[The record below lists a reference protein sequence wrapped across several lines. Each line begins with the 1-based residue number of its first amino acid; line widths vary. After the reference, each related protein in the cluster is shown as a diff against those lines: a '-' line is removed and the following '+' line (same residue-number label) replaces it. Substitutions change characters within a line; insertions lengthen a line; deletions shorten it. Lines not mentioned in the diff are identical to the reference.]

1 MAELPSLRETLKK
14 LSEAIGVSGEE
25 REVRQ
30 VLLELTKDR
39 LEDVVIDTMGNL
51 TARLK
56 GGQANALRVMLSA
69 PMDEIGLMVSR
80 SEEFLSVLPV
90 GRLDMRYVAAARV
103 LIGAQKLNGVVLF
116 APIHKT
122 YGQDELPEPK
132 SILIDTGGKNS
143 AKVGERVAFLGN
155 YAELSADVVRGKA
168 FQSRAACAV
177 LVRLIEMLAQ
187 APLPLDVY
195 VAFTAQARIYGR
207 GATVAANRLKPQIAF
222 LLDGAECDD
231 LPRPEGDTQ
240 LPTVRLGGG
249 TVLRA
254 AEEMGIPDQRLLAYV
269 RNIAET
275 HGLPYQIDISEAYG
289 TENANISQTQT
300 GVPSVSLS
308 VPVRYMSSPNG
319 LVSLAD
325 LEHTQ
330 RLLHAA
336 LTALTPKLLEN

>member
-1 MAELPSLRETLKK
+1 MSRLRENLKR

-30 VLLELTKDR
+30 LLLELTKDQ
-39 LEDVVIDTMGNL
+39 LENVVIDVMGNL

-56 GGQANALRVMLSA
+56 SSQANALRVMLSA
-69 PMDEIGLMVSR
+69 PMDEVGLMVSS
-80 SEEFLSVLPV
+80 SENFLSALPV

-103 LIGAQKLNGVVLF
+103 LIGAKKLNGVVLF

-122 YGQDELPEPK
+122 YDQDALPKPD
-132 SILIDTGGKNS
+132 SILIDTGGKDS
-143 AKVGERVAFLGN
+143 VSVGERIAFAGN

-177 LVRLIEMLAQ
+177 LVELIDALAQ
-187 APLPLDVY
+187 MSLPLDIY

-207 GATVAANRLKPQIAF
+207 GATVAANRLKPQVAF

-240 LPTVRLGGG
+240 VPSVRLGGG
-249 TVLRA
+249 AVLRA
-254 AEEMGIPDQRLLAYV
+254 SEELGIPDQRLLAYV
-269 RNIAET
+269 RSIAET
-275 HGLPYQIDISEAYG
+275 HQLPYQIDISEVFG
-289 TENANISQTQT
+289 TENTNISATQA

-308 VPVRYMSSPNG
+308 VPVRYLHSPNG

-325 LEHTQ
+325 LENTQ
-330 RLLHAA
+330 RLLRAA
-336 LTALTPKLLEN
+336 LTSLTPKILEN